1 MPPQRFNRQL
11 GSALGTNVCEF
22 EFPAYY
28 SFFFQ
33 RQSLNL
39 IVDSLEVEDKI
50 RAVFQETLFGPLAID
65 ADADFAPGYPMDK
78 RPDLL
83 KESLYFR
90 KFGDTFL
97 EINMI
102 LQFTHFDAAGVAT
115 VETQTAD
122 GTTAVVQITKSPLHG
137 GEYHLQEILPP
148 LSVSSSPASSPTK
161 ADYHSAEGEADSPSQ
176 APHRQL
182 PGTATISGIIQ
193 LRNHSLRYSG
203 SSNLSSL
210 NNSSMG
216 SLSSNPEAQPFFI
229 PPAFGVTVLGS
240 SHGFDSKGSTSG
252 YVLWIGRRGI
262 MIDPPPYSSSVLEKQ
277 QIHPSVIDGVLLTHC
292 HADHDAGTFQKLLCE
307 KRITL
312 YTTSTIYESFIRK
325 YSALSGIDAAFLKST
340 HQFRPVKVGGQ
351 EMRLRGASFNFF
363 YSLHSIPC
371 IGLEVFF
378 AGKSIVFSADH
389 CNDPMRIE
397 QMHIE
402 GVLSAGRRT
411 ELLNFPWNHDLIL
424 HEAGVPPI
432 HTPLA
437 TLEALDD
444 EIKEK
449 MYLVHVSEDAVPKE
463 SKLKVAPVG
472 VKNTLEVQVDVPE
485 FSEAISV
492 LSLVGDIHFLA
503 DLTLPQARGL
513 LEIGYKKRYAAG
525 EVVVPKGST
534 PTDFYV
540 LSIGLLEVTYP
551 REDLD
556 DLDEEENAEE
566 EKVKRV
572 HWSIG
577 DYFGEAVFTP
587 HTATLGHDEVRALTD
602 VELIVF
608 AGSELRYLLADAPS
622 VSRGL
627 LQCRYFSSSSSLSFH
642 SSSMRLELL
651 LTFNYTLNSLTR
663 AQKLQLESIGEVR
676 MVKAGEYVWMT
687 GETAAYSVLI
697 ETGLLTYEG
706 RGGQLMKSLGSLL
719 YRRRGSISSSASGVA
734 AIAASAAASTAAV
747 ASSFSSPLPSSI
759 IPSNP
764 SVAAYDDVL
773 VQGEDATQSP
783 CPPSFG
789 KGNFVGSLAHSSS
802 LLVTSNLHR
811 QAHNLVALTDATL
824 IIFPADRMTSFFQAN
839 PGVFLCVLDAEFV
852 L

>member
-1 MPPQRFNRQL
+1 MIRGWHCMSGWRHYRVRQEREELHLCSPCPAVFGPCPPISIAILASQGRLCCIVVHVFTHLNRIQSRNIDDYGPFSNVWRLLVLISYSFPLPRPASSPLQKMPHPNPVFKDDDKAASRPHLRPSATSPFPTQEQQRRILVHPPALPSFVSSPRRSLMNSPPPTPQPTRRKPFLSPPRPLLALLPSPTTKHTSVCIIPNTKLAMPAPRPREAPLSPPPSLLDQSPTSTITAFARTTMDGKAIRAPRRASWAPNLVIPTMSFTSGAGCGKNDPAASSPFPTLISPSDDPPPSPASPIPTSSASIPLPSQQKIRQLKLVRLPRGGTYVATCEGPIQIGIPPETIKDCLNAGLSVPRHYVVPPQRFNRQL

-83 KESLYFR
+83 KESLYFH

-161 ADYHSAEGEADSPSQ
+161 ADYHSAEGDADSPSQ

-229 PPAFGVTVLGS
+229 PPAFGVMVLGS

-371 IGLEVFF
+371 IGL
-378 AGKSIVFSADH
+378 
-389 CNDPMRIE
+389 R
-397 QMHIE
+397 
-402 GVLSAGRRT
+402 
-411 ELLNFPWNHDLIL
+411 
-424 HEAGVPPI
+424 
-432 HTPLA
+432 
-437 TLEALDD
+437 
-444 EIKEK
+444 
-449 MYLVHVSEDAVPKE
+449 
-463 SKLKVAPVG
+463 
-472 VKNTLEVQVDVPE
+472 
-485 FSEAISV
+485 
-492 LSLVGDIHFLA
+492 
-503 DLTLPQARGL
+503 
-513 LEIGYKKRYAAG
+513 
-525 EVVVPKGST
+525 
-534 PTDFYV
+534 
-540 LSIGLLEVTYP
+540 
-551 REDLD
+551 
-556 DLDEEENAEE
+556 
-566 EKVKRV
+566 
-572 HWSIG
+572 
-577 DYFGEAVFTP
+577 
-587 HTATLGHDEVRALTD
+587 
-602 VELIVF
+602 
-608 AGSELRYLLADAPS
+608 
-622 VSRGL
+622 
-627 LQCRYFSSSSSLSFH
+627 SSSL
-642 SSSMRLELL
+642 
-651 LTFNYTLNSLTR
+651 
-663 AQKLQLESIGEVR
+663 
-676 MVKAGEYVWMT
+676 VKV
-687 GETAAYSVLI
+687 SCL
-697 ETGLLTYEG
+697 
-706 RGGQLMKSLGSLL
+706 
-719 YRRRGSISSSASGVA
+719 
-734 AIAASAAASTAAV
+734 
-747 ASSFSSPLPSSI
+747 
-759 IPSNP
+759 
-764 SVAAYDDVL
+764 
-773 VQGEDATQSP
+773 
-783 CPPSFG
+783 
-789 KGNFVGSLAHSSS
+789 
-802 LLVTSNLHR
+802 
-811 QAHNLVALTDATL
+811 ALTTA
-824 IIFPADRMTSFFQAN
+824 MTRCESSRCTSRAS
-839 PGVFLCVLDAEFV
+839 
-852 L
+852 